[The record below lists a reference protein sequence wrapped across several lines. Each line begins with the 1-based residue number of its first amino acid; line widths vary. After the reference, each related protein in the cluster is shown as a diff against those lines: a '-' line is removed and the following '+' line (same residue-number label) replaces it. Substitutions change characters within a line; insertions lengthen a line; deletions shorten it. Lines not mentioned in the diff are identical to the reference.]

1 VRNRS
6 RHKHRKWRK
15 RQAAELAARAPRP
28 DEFEIPPSAQR
39 LTDAETEEEYTQS
52 KTPDFSEEARPR
64 DAESELVTS
73 LPDVEPIDAEL
84 PVEQLEPVASEDD
97 LAVVEAEPVAADGNL
112 DTPTAQSAPIEDE
125 SDTAVSYSGLDR
137 DEPPAAGAEQP
148 PAYEEPAASEVQP
161 EELFA
166 ANSVSGITAGL
177 QEPAAEEL
185 LEKAAREATERDE
198 VQRAGSIYEELLRI
212 NPRNV
217 KARNNLA
224 LLLDRNGDREGA
236 LEALDRCLSDDPDCV
251 QAKINRGAILASLA
265 RYREAERDLL
275 AAVRQDSGNAEGH
288 FNLGL
293 LSIRKGLWADA
304 VPYLRRSIE
313 LDASRPSA
321 HYYLGEALN
330 HVDDLQGAMQ
340 SYQRAAELQPTNP
353 EALYGLGIVLDRL
366 NRPDDAA
373 QMYRRSRELA
383 GR

>member
-1 VRNRS
+1 VRNRN
-6 RHKHRKWRK
+6 RPKHRKWRK
-15 RQAAELAARAPRP
+15 RDAAELAARRLRT
-28 DEFEIPPSAQR
+28 DEFQIHESAQQ
-39 LTDAETEEEYTQS
+39 LPTEEEEYNHPKPFEISRETEQGEALEADS
-52 KTPDFSEEARPR
+52 RTSGTDLETADSESSVEYVEPTGPGDDPVAGEAETVAVDDGVDTRSAHSTPAPD
-64 DAESELVTS
+64 ESEVTV
-73 LPDVEPIDAEL
+73 PE
-84 PVEQLEPVASEDD
+84 
-97 LAVVEAEPVAADGNL
+97 AVVG
-112 DTPTAQSAPIEDE
+112 EDE
-125 SDTAVSYSGLDR
+125 SPLDSTGSTAHGESG
-137 DEPPAAGAEQP
+137 
-148 PAYEEPAASEVQP
+148 SEVRP
-161 EELFA
+161 EELFGSDSVA
-166 ANSVSGITAGL
+166 ASTGWPP
-177 QEPAAEEL
+177 EPATEEL
-185 LEKAAREATERDE
+185 LERAAREAAERDE
-198 VQRAGSIYEELLRI
+198 IQRATSIYEELLRI
-212 NPRNV
+212 SPNNV

-224 LLLDRNGDREGA
+224 LLLDREGDREGA
-236 LEALDRCLSDDPDCV
+236 LEALDRCLNDDPDCV

-265 RYREAERDLL
+265 RYGEAERDLL

-313 LDASRPSA
+313 LDASRSSA

>member
-1 VRNRS
+1 MRNRS
-6 RHKHRKWRK
+6 RHKHRKWLK
-15 RQAAELAARAPRP
+15 RQAAELAARTQRT
-28 DEFEIPPSAQR
+28 DEFEIPPSARQ
-39 LTDAETEEEYTQS
+39 LPAAEEEYS
-52 KTPDFSEEARPR
+52 RTPDFSEEPRPQ
-64 DAESELVTS
+64 DIEPELVTS
-73 LPDVEPIDAEL
+73 VPDVEPVGAEPL
-84 PVEQLEPVASEDD
+84 VEQVESVVPEDD
-97 LAVVEAEPVAADGNL
+97 RSVPEAEPVAAYDDL
-112 DTPTAQSAPIEDE
+112 DTPSAQSATLEDE
-125 SDTAVSYSGLDR
+125 SDTGMPYSGLD
-137 DEPPAAGAEQP
+137 EYESPAPETEQP
-148 PAYEEPAASEVQP
+148 PAYEEPIASEVQP

-166 ANSVSGITAGL
+166 ANSVSGIMAGL

-198 VQRAGSIYEELLRI
+198 VQRAASIYEELLRI

-224 LLLDRNGDREGA
+224 LLLDRTGDREGA

-275 AAVRQDSGNAEGH
+275 AAVRQDSGNPEGH

>member
-6 RHKHRKWRK
+6 RHKHRKWLK
-15 RQAAELAARAPRP
+15 RQAAELAARTQRA
-28 DEFEIPPSAQR
+28 DEFEIPPSARQ
-39 LTDAETEEEYTQS
+39 LPAAEKEYS
-52 KTPDFSEEARPR
+52 RTPDFSEEPRPQ
-64 DAESELVTS
+64 DIESESVTS
-73 LPDVEPIDAEL
+73 VPDVEPAGAESL
-84 PVEQLEPVASEDD
+84 VEQTDSVAPEDVRS
-97 LAVVEAEPVAADGNL
+97 AAEAQRVAAYDDL
-112 DTPTAQSAPIEDE
+112 DTPSAQSATTEDE
-125 SDTAVSYSGLDR
+125 SGTAMPYPGLD
-137 DEPPAAGAEQP
+137 EYESSAPEAEQP
-148 PAYEEPAASEVQP
+148 PDYEEPTASEVQP

-166 ANSVSGITAGL
+166 ANSVSGSIAGL

-198 VQRAGSIYEELLRI
+198 VQRAASIYEELLRI

-224 LLLDRNGDREGA
+224 LLLDRTGDREGA
-236 LEALDRCLSDDPDCV
+236 LEALDRCLSDDPDCM

-275 AAVRQDSGNAEGH
+275 AAVRQDSGNPEGH

>member
-1 VRNRS
+1 VRNRN
-6 RHKHRKWRK
+6 RQKHRKWRK
-15 RQAAELAARAPRP
+15 RHAAELAARRQTADPFQVP
-28 DEFEIPPSAQR
+28 ESAQQ
-39 LTDAETEEEYTQS
+39 LQTEEEEYNHPKPFES
-52 KTPDFSEEARPR
+52 SEETGQGKVLEANSGTSVT
-64 DAESELVTS
+64 DSETADSESSVEY
-73 LPDVEPIDAEL
+73 VEPT
-84 PVEQLEPVASEDD
+84 EPGDD
-97 LAVVEAEPVAADGNL
+97 LVANEAEAAAVHGDVDTHWTHSTTATDESLTVPEAVVGEGESLLDSTGSAAH
-112 DTPTAQSAPIEDE
+112 EE
-125 SDTAVSYSGLDR
+125 SG
-137 DEPPAAGAEQP
+137 
-148 PAYEEPAASEVQP
+148 SEVRP
-161 EELFA
+161 EELFGSD
-166 ANSVSGITAGL
+166 SVPASMGWPP
-177 QEPAAEEL
+177 EPATEEL
-185 LEKAAREATERDE
+185 LERAAREAAERDE
-198 VQRAGSIYEELLRI
+198 IQRAASIYEELLRI
-212 NPRNV
+212 NPKNV

-224 LLLDRNGDREGA
+224 LLLDREGDREGA
-236 LEALDRCLSDDPDCV
+236 LEALDRCLNDDPDCV

-313 LDASRPSA
+313 LDASRSSA